1 MVCTPIYMEQLDQ
14 ILIKPSTVIKI
25 EELVKWQLND
35 KKLNFHETFL
45 RNKRRF
51 KSDKNYALRQ

>member
-14 ILIKPSTVIKI
+14 ILIKASTVIKI

-35 KKLNFHETFL
+35 KKFNFHEKLL
-45 RNKRRF
+45 RNEMRP
-51 KSDKNYALRQ
+51 

>member
-14 ILIKPSTVIKI
+14 ILIKASTVIKI

-35 KKLNFHETFL
+35 KNLIFMKNSCAIKRDLNLIKIMH
-45 RNKRRF
+45 
-51 KSDKNYALRQ
+51 

>member
-14 ILIKPSTVIKI
+14 ILIKASTVIKI

-35 KKLNFHETFL
+35 KNLIFMKNSYAIKRDLNLIKILMH
-45 RNKRRF
+45 
-51 KSDKNYALRQ
+51 